1 MQLNYN
7 SVSRPLHARLKA
19 HTETLY
25 NKGLII
31 NSSFSLIFILFAGI
45 RQKKNG
51 RSLHVCCDY
60 RQLNSK
66 TIPDRHP
73 LPKIQNTLQNLGSGQ
88 YFSILDQG
96 KTYHKIHL
104 SPESRHLAA
113 FITP

>member
-45 RQKKNG
+45 RQKKMVDHYTCAATIVNLTE
-51 RSLHVCCDY
+51 RPFQIDTLY
-60 RQLNSK
+60 RK
-66 TIPDRHP
+66 YKMR
-73 LPKIQNTLQNLGSGQ
+73 
-88 YFSILDQG
+88 
-96 KTYHKIHL
+96 
-104 SPESRHLAA
+104 
-113 FITP
+113 